1 MKEDTMED
9 NAQWVETTVTEFL
22 GLTPQEE
29 AYIELKL
36 KLSQKLKELRKERA
50 LTQNAL
56 AELIASSQPRVAKME
71 AGDPSVSIDLLVR
84 SLFALE
90 LTNEELSEVIAGQ

>member
-1 MKEDTMED
+1 MED